1 MPVQRSI
8 VLLVET
14 SSAYARGLLAGILD
28 YAHRQGTWSVVLPEQ
43 ERGALPPKWISTW
56 KGDGII
62 ARIETDAVATALR
75 KVKVPIVDLS
85 AARHLPGIPWADT
98 DDRAISRL
106 GVEHFLERGFEH
118 FGFCGDEGF
127 AWSNKRSESFSDL
140 VRSHH
145 KTISVHQSVHRHD
158 KAYRVDRD
166 NRSLASWLTSLPRP
180 AAVMACYDFKAQQVL
195 AVCRELQIAVPEEI
209 AVLGVDNDQL
219 ICEFANPPLS
229 SVIPDTHRTG
239 LEAASLLDQ
248 MMNSGKVDIERLLT
262 EPLGIQIRQ
271 STDILATKDREAA
284 MAMQYIRQHASH
296 NIRIA
301 DVLRHVPLSRRV
313 LESRFKKAFG
323 RTPYEEIQRL
333 RINRV
338 CTLLRQPELSIS
350 EVAQLAGFEHP
361 EYMAASFRRQTGF
374 TPSEFRQSA
383 RLSTELH

>member
-14 SSAYARGLLAGILD
+14 SSAYARGLLSGILS

-43 ERGALPPKWISTW
+43 ERGALPPKWLASW

-62 ARIETDAVATALR
+62 ARIETDAVAAALR
-75 KVKVPIVDLS
+75 KLKVPIVDLS
-85 AARHLPGIPWADT
+85 AARHLQGIPWADT

-118 FGFCGDEGF
+118 FGFCGDQGF
-127 AWSNKRSESFSDL
+127 AWSNARCESFSEL
-140 VRSHH
+140 VRSHG
-145 KTISVHQSVHRHD
+145 KTLSVHQSVHRHD
-158 KAYRVDRD
+158 RAYRVDRD
-166 NRSLASWLTSLPRP
+166 NRSIAQWLKTLPRP
-180 AAVMACYDFKAQQVL
+180 TAVMACYDFKAQQVL

-239 LEAASLLDQ
+239 LEAAMLLDR
-248 MMNSGKVDIERLLT
+248 MMNTGQADLERLLT
-262 EPLGIQIRQ
+262 EPLGIQTRQ
-271 STDILATKDREAA
+271 STDILATQDREAA

-313 LESRFKKAFG
+313 LESRFKRAFG

-338 CTLLRQPELSIS
+338 CTLLCQPELSIS
-350 EVAQLAGFEHP
+350 EIAQLAGFEHP
-361 EYMAASFRRQTGF
+361 EYMAAAFRRETGI
-374 TPSEFRQSA
+374 TPSQYRAERKA
-383 RLSTELH
+383 EAAN

>member
-1 MPVQRSI
+1 
-8 VLLVET
+8 
-14 SSAYARGLLAGILD
+14 
-28 YAHRQGTWSVVLPEQ
+28 
-43 ERGALPPKWISTW
+43 
-56 KGDGII
+56 
-62 ARIETDAVATALR
+62 
-75 KVKVPIVDLS
+75 
-85 AARHLPGIPWADT
+85 
-98 DDRAISRL
+98 
-106 GVEHFLERGFEH
+106 
-118 FGFCGDEGF
+118 
-127 AWSNKRSESFSDL
+127 
-140 VRSHH
+140 
-145 KTISVHQSVHRHD
+145 
-158 KAYRVDRD
+158 
-166 NRSLASWLTSLPRP
+166 
-180 AAVMACYDFKAQQVL
+180 MACYDFKAQQVL

-239 LEAASLLDQ
+239 LEAACLLDR

-338 CTLLRQPELSIS
+338 CTLLRQP
-350 EVAQLAGFEHP
+350 VTEH
-361 EYMAASFRRQTGF
+361 FRGGTTRWF
-374 TPSEFRQSA
+374 
-383 RLSTELH
+383 